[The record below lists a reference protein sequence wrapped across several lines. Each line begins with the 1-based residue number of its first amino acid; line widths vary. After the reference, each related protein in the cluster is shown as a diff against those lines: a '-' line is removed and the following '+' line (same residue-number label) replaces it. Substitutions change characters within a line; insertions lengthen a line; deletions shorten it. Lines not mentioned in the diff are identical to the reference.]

1 MLGLDNHSAVAS
13 HGSSLIS
20 LVQVSYWRC
29 SELFS
34 QVATMEVE
42 KPATRDMK
50 IDNVHFGHLDAALVD
65 FVIVR
70 A

>member
-1 MLGLDNHSAVAS
+1 MPDQDNHSVVAS

-20 LVQVSYWRC
+20 LVQVLYWRC

-42 KPATRDMK
+42 KPATGDMK
-50 IDNVHFGHLDAALVD
+50 IDNVHFGHLGFAVL
-65 FVIVR
+65 
-70 A
+70 